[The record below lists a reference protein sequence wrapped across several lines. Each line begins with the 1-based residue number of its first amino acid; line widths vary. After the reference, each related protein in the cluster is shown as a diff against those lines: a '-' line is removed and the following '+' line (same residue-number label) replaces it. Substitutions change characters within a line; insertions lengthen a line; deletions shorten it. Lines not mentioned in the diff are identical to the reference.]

1 MTSSI
6 RINTSN
12 LRQSGSPAQK
22 ARGDLCRWIH
32 CSGGSEVLRPL
43 FGWERDLALGFPRGA
58 SSLPGDGSDE
68 FVFVHALAPLAAFLL
83 RDEPLPLLDGFPQAR
98 TEDEALASFIPSSS
112 GN

>member
-1 MTSSI
+1 M
-6 RINTSN
+6 
-12 LRQSGSPAQK
+12 
-22 ARGDLCRWIH
+22 
-32 CSGGSEVLRPL
+32 RPL

-58 SSLPGDGSDE
+58 SALPGDGSDE
-68 FVFVHALAPLAAFLL
+68 FVFDQLSATGNSFAVPGFVHALAPVAAFLL